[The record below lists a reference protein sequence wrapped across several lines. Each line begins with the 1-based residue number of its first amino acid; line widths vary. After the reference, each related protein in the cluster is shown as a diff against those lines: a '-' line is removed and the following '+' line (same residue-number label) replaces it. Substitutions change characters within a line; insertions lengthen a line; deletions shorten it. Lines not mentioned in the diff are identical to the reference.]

1 MANKTITFTKEQ
13 KDHLIQIFT
22 ELRKMNQ
29 ARLDELDKQVEER
42 GEGYSVEDHDL
53 LHQEEAIKDT
63 FTLVIDNIKKL
74 SEKKPT
80 AEHMEVCV
88 YVSGGNVQGAIGT
101 HKIAV
106 DVFDVDNLA
115 ENNTPDEIQARW
127 ETLKKSHP
135 INVL

>member
-1 MANKTITFTKEQ
+1 MANKKVTFTKEQ
-13 KDHLIQIFT
+13 KDHLINLFT
-22 ELRKMNQ
+22 DLRKMNQ
-29 ARLDELDKQVEER
+29 TMLSELTERVENAD
-42 GEGYSVEDHDL
+42 GFNAEDNEQL
-53 LHQEEAIKDT
+53 QQEEAIDST
-63 FTLVIDNIKKL
+63 FTLVMDNIKKL
-74 SEKKPT
+74 SVKNP
-80 AEHMEVCV
+80 EHMEVCV

-101 HKIAV
+101 HKIDV